1 MRGDAY
7 ALALAIYPLSAGAE
21 ERIYDAVEAC
31 GFGSDEKK
39 ADLYS
44 QLAERLG
51 ESTPFERAVN
61 IIECAMLETELN
73 IG

>member
-21 ERIYDAVEAC
+21 GRIYDAVEAC
-31 GFGSDEKK
+31 GFGSDDMK

-44 QLAERLG
+44 QLADNLQED
-51 ESTPFERAVN
+51 TPFERAVN
-61 IIECAMLETELN
+61 IIECAMLDTLQHCR
-73 IG
+73 